1 MFGLVNTLS
10 TEKAVLAATKP
21 SFRLRE
27 KLVAILELTK
37 PRALLMIVFTT
48 LLSALIAATRSPHW
62 LLLLHTAFGVAL
74 AGGGSLA
81 LNQHMERD
89 LDSQMERTA
98 SRPLP
103 SGRLSATLAFWVG
116 LGAMISGYI
125 YLWFTVNPRCSIATM
140 ICGFSYLYLYTP
152 LKRHSSLSTFVG
164 AIPGGMLPIMG
175 WLAVRNKMEIGAWIL
190 FAILFLWQIPH
201 ALIISIRHRK
211 DYHRAGMK
219 QLPLISQQ
227 LLSYRQMVFNVL
239 ILIPLTITPYYFNM
253 TEEIYPL
260 VALGLGFLLF
270 VVVVRYSMLRSP
282 HTAKHV
288 FIALNAYLPILLLAM
303 YLDRPG

>member
-1 MFGLVNTLS
+1 MNTLG
-10 TEKAVLAATKP
+10 TEEAVLAATKP
-21 SFRLRE
+21 SFSLHE
-27 KLVAILELTK
+27 KVVAVIQLTK

-48 LLSALIAATRSPHW
+48 LLSALIAATSSPAW
-62 LLLLHTAFGVAL
+62 LLLLHTAFGVGL

-98 SRPLP
+98 SRPIP
-103 SGRLSATLAFWVG
+103 SGRLSAVFAFWFG
-116 LGAMISGYI
+116 LGAMVSGYI
-125 YLWFTVNPRCSIATM
+125 YLWIFVNPRCSLATM
-140 ICGFSYLYLYTP
+140 ICGISYLYLYTP

-175 WLAVRNKMEIGAWIL
+175 WLAVRNKMEMGAWIL
-190 FAILFLWQIPH
+190 FGILFLWQIPH
-201 ALIISIRHRK
+201 ALIISIRHRN
-211 DYHRAGMK
+211 DYHRVGMK

-227 LLSYRQMVFNVL
+227 QLSYRQMVFNIL
-239 ILIPLTITPYYFNM
+239 ILIPLTLTPYYFNM
-253 TEEIYPL
+253 TEEVYPM
-260 VALGLGFLLF
+260 VALGSGFLLF
-270 VVVVRYSMLRSP
+270 IVAVRYSMLRSP
-282 HTAKHV
+282 QTAKQV